1 MARQR
6 PSQCAASD
14 LNEIIETSLEVSTYA
29 LRSCAIAVELQLAA
43 ALPPVWGNA
52 DQLNQVV
59 INLIINAQ
67 QALEEHPGPR
77 RLAMIT
83 TLDRVSDRVVFT
95 IRDNGPGI
103 PAEIR
108 SRIFE
113 PFFTTKQVGAG
124 TGVGLA
130 LCHRIVESHNGCLT
144 VNAAAGGGAEFVIRL
159 PARAVQTSAP
169 SAPQLESETTPALLR
184 ILVIDDEADV
194 AELIAD
200 ILDSDGHSVD
210 IAQSGE
216 AALDKIEQTDFA
228 AIVSDLR
235 MPGLDGPGLYQVLQ
249 QNKPWLLARLGF
261 ITGDTLG
268 NRVHNFLQSAGRPY
282 IEKPITPQDV
292 RALLHDLT
300 VNTGNA
306 DD

>member
-1 MARQR
+1 
-6 PSQCAASD
+6 
-14 LNEIIETSLEVSTYA
+14 
-29 LRSCAIAVELQLAA
+29 
-43 ALPPVWGNA
+43 
-52 DQLNQVV
+52 
-59 INLIINAQ
+59 
-67 QALEEHPGPR
+67 
-77 RLAMIT
+77 
-83 TLDRVSDRVVFT
+83 
-95 IRDNGPGI
+95 
-103 PAEIR
+103 
-108 SRIFE
+108 
-113 PFFTTKQVGAG
+113 
-124 TGVGLA
+124 
-130 LCHRIVESHNGCLT
+130 
-144 VNAAAGGGAEFVIRL
+144 
-159 PARAVQTSAP
+159 
-169 SAPQLESETTPALLR
+169 
-184 ILVIDDEADV
+184 VIDDEADV

-200 ILDSDGHSVD
+200 ILDSDGHRVD

-300 VNTGNA
+300 VNTGNT